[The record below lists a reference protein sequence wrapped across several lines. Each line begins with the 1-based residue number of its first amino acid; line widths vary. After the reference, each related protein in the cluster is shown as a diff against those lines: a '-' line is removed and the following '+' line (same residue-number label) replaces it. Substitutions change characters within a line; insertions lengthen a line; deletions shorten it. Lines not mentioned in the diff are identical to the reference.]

1 MIRQKKFKRSQF
13 RFLALL
19 NILSS
24 LLAVFDLLLA
34 TILSPLKIFLAMK
47 QIMWLLV
54 QTGWTAM
61 AKYYNE
67 LQIDVWAAFLNATL
81 HPTVFGD
88 KEMHEAGIHE
98 DDGPLKWVRS

>member
-1 MIRQKKFKRSQF
+1 MI
-13 RFLALL
+13 L
-19 NILSS
+19 
-24 LLAVFDLLLA
+24 
-34 TILSPLKIFLAMK
+34 LSPLKIFLAMK

-54 QTGWTAM
+54 QSGWTAM

-98 DDGPLKWVRS
+98 DDGPFRWVRS